1 MVTLIDMT
9 TAVIIGLF
17 LLVVLL
23 VIIWLRERRAR
34 RGLASN
40 KQDLEKRLLER
51 TDQLSSA
58 SLSLQNEVNER
69 RKTIEDL
76 DKREQVYS
84 AIGQSTARLLADTD
98 WEKHI
103 QPVLDQLGQALGVSR
118 VSLLQVDLDGSQP
131 DRFIQRFSWIMPDTA
146 ETKKDIESFYSGL
159 KGKLEKGQVYAGLAR
174 DFKDEGGRFFKDSGV
189 LSFLEIPI
197 FSAGHW
203 WGLLAFEDCQRERQ
217 WSEAEI
223 EMLSILAK
231 ILGANL
237 QKTQS
242 KLALEASEERY
253 RFLADNAVD
262 LITRHSL
269 EGVCLYASPASQ
281 RLLGYAPQELVGLHF
296 QELIHGDDLPEVM
309 KKFQKVS
316 ANLGGT
322 APQETLI
329 SLVYRLKHKSG
340 NWIWAET
347 TGRWVSLPDNAST
360 YEFIFVT
367 RDVSERV
374 QAEELLRQSEQK
386 FRSIVEQSCDGVA
399 LADEQ
404 GRVVEW
410 NHAQESITGIS
421 HDEACGKFI
430 WDVEFDLLPEA
441 LRTPEQYEQL
451 KARFRTPASNN
462 QAGNEGQLFDQQIWG
477 ADGTLRFIQ
486 ALIYHI
492 YTDKG
497 FMKCLVGRDV
507 SGRREIEETLA
518 QERNLLRT
526 LIDNL
531 PDNVYIKDSSG
542 RFVLANLAIARFM
555 GVDKPDD
562 LIGRLDSDFYPRE
575 FATKYQSDEQHV
587 IQSGLALLRVEE
599 IVPDRSG
606 HRRWF
611 STTKVP
617 LRDSAGNILGVVGVG
632 QDVTKRREAE
642 EALRQANEKL
652 THYVDTLQ
660 KSNKEA
666 LLLNEI
672 GDLLQSCRV
681 DQDVYAILERYAGEL
696 FPGLCG
702 GIYILRKPQ
711 NMLESV
717 VSWGEVIFGD
727 SVFVPE
733 ACWGMRRGRVHV
745 VADQTNRLYCQHISD
760 DPEHEFIPYLCQP
773 MNAQGEVL
781 GLLHLQGKHGRQ
793 GQAVAE
799 YEGLARSLAE
809 RVALALA
816 NLNLRETLHTQ
827 AIRDPLTNLFNRR
840 VMEESLDRE
849 VHRAIRYRR
858 PLGLIMLDIDNFKAF
873 NDSFSYAA
881 GDTLLRELGAYLQSN
896 LRKGDLTCRY
906 GGEEFILILPES
918 TPEDTIKRAEQLRE
932 GVKHLHVQHQGLPL
946 GEVTIS
952 LGIACF
958 PQHGKSMYE
967 MLRAVD
973 TALHRAKSAGKDC
986 VTMAEELAGRY

>member
-1 MVTLIDMT
+1 MDTLIYL
-9 TAVIIGLF
+9 AIAIILGL
-17 LLVVLL
+17 LLFAILL
-23 VIIWLRERRAR
+23 FIFWQKEKRAR
-34 RGLASN
+34 RALGRT
-40 KQDLEKRLLER
+40 KTDLEKRLAEHF
-51 TDQLSSA
+51 DQLSST
-58 SLSLQNEVNER
+58 SLALQNEVNER
-69 RKTIEDL
+69 RRTVEDL
-76 DKREQVYS
+76 GKRDEAYEV
-84 AIGQSTARLLADTD
+84 IGQNAATLLADMD
-98 WEKHI
+98 WESHI
-103 QPVLDQLGQALGVSR
+103 QTALDQLGQVLALSR
-118 VSLLQVDLDGSQP
+118 VSLLQVKEAGSRPAEFIRRFGWVAPEMGAQAQDADLFHSLCQDRLEQDQVCWGPGRDSPDEEGSV
-131 DRFIQRFSWIMPDTA
+131 
-146 ETKKDIESFYSGL
+146 
-159 KGKLEKGQVYAGLAR
+159 LEA
-174 DFKDEGGRFFKDSGV
+174 SGV
-189 LSFLEIPI
+189 LSFLEVPV
-197 FSAGHW
+197 FCAGQW
-203 WGLLAFEDCQRERQ
+203 WGLFRFLDCQTERQ

-223 EMLSILAK
+223 EMLSTLAK
-231 ILGANL
+231 ILGAIL
-237 QKTQS
+237 QGRQS
-242 KLALEASEERY
+242 RQALEASEERY
-253 RFLADNAVD
+253 RFLTDNAAD

-269 EGVCLYASPASQ
+269 DGVCLYASPVSM
-281 RLLGYAPQELVGLHF
+281 RLLGYSPQELIGHHF
-296 QELIHGDDLPEVM
+296 QEFVHPDDLPKVLEG
-309 KKFQKVS
+309 FQS
-316 ANLGGT
+316 AAAN
-322 APQETLI
+322 PQPSSPGVTLV
-329 SLVYRLKHKSG
+329 SLVYRMQDKAG
-340 NWIWAET
+340 NWVWLET
-347 TGRWVSLPDNAST
+347 TGRSVGQAESGGAFELM
-360 YEFIFVT
+360 FVT
-367 RDVSERV
+367 HNINDRV
-374 QAEELLRQSEQK
+374 QVEESLRQSEQK
-386 FRSIVEQSCDGVA
+386 FRSIVEQSYDGIA

-410 NHAQESITGIS
+410 NHAQESITGIA

-430 WDVEFDLLPEA
+430 WDVEFALLPEA

-451 KARFRTPASNN
+451 KARFRAS
-462 QAGNEGQLFDQQIWG
+462 QPDNEGQLFDQQVWRS
-477 ADGTLRFIQ
+477 DGSLRFIQ
-486 ALIYHI
+486 TLIYQI

-497 FMKCLVGRDV
+497 SMKCVVGRDET
-507 SGRREIEETLA
+507 GHREIEETLA

-531 PDNVYIKDSSG
+531 PDNVYIKDSGG
-542 RFVLANLAIARFM
+542 RFVLANLSIARFM
-555 GVDKPDD
+555 GVEKPED
-562 LIGRLDSDFYPRE
+562 LIGKLDTDFYPHE
-575 FATKYQSDEQHV
+575 FAAKYQNDELHV
-587 IQSGLALLRVEE
+587 IQSGQTLFRVEE

-617 LRDSAGNILGVVGVG
+617 LRDSSGNILGVVGVG
-632 QDVTKRREAE
+632 QDITKRREAE

-652 THYVDTLQ
+652 THFVDTLQ

-666 LLLNEI
+666 LLLNEV

-681 DQDVYAILERYAGEL
+681 DQDVFAILEKYAEEL

-702 GIYILRKPQ
+702 GMYILRKPQ

-727 SVFVPE
+727 SVFMPE

-760 DPEHEFIPYLCQP
+760 DPDHEFIPYLCQP

-781 GLLHLQGKHGRQ
+781 GLLHLQGRQ
-793 GQAVAE
+793 GQAIAE

-918 TPEDTIKRAEQLRE
+918 TTEDTIKRADQLRE
-932 GVKHLHVQHQGLPL
+932 GVKSLRVQHQGLPL

-952 LGIACF
+952 IGIACF

-986 VTMAEELAGRY
+986 VTIAEEISSRY

>member
-1 MVTLIDMT
+1 MDTLIYLA
-9 TAVIIGLF
+9 TAVIIGLLLF
-17 LLVVLL
+17 AILLVVF
-23 VIIWLRERRAR
+23 WLKEKRAR
-34 RGLASN
+34 RALLGA
-40 KQDLEKRLLER
+40 KDDLEKRLAER
-51 TDQLSSA
+51 TDQVSSA
-58 SLSLQNEVNER
+58 SLALQNEVNER
-69 RKTIEDL
+69 RIMVEDL
-76 DKREQVYS
+76 DKRDVAYES
-84 AIGQSTARLLADTD
+84 IGRIAARLMSNLD
-98 WEKHI
+98 WEDHI
-103 QPVLDQLGQALGVSR
+103 QPALEQLGQSLAVSR
-118 VSLLQVDLDGSQP
+118 VSLFQIDVDDSRPAGL
-131 DRFIQRFSWIMPDTA
+131 IQRFGWTA
-146 ETKKDIESFYSGL
+146 PEIAAAEKDGEAFYTLL
-159 KGKLEKGQVYAGLAR
+159 KEKLEHGQVCAGLAR
-174 DFKDEGGRFFKDSGV
+174 DFTEEEGCLLADSGV
-189 LSFLEIPI
+189 VSFLEIPI
-197 FSAGHW
+197 FCADQL
-203 WGLLAFEDCQRERQ
+203 WGLLGFEDCQKEKQ

-223 EMLSILAK
+223 EMLSTLAK
-231 ILGANL
+231 ILGAIL
-237 QKTQS
+237 LGTRS

-253 RFLADNAVD
+253 RFLAENAAD

-269 EGVCLYASPASQ
+269 DGVCLYASPASL
-281 RLLGYAPQELVGLHF
+281 RLLGYSQPEMVGHHF
-296 QELIHGDDLPEVM
+296 QEFVHPDDLPKVLQEFQVAAARPQPSYPEVTP
-309 KKFQKVS
+309 V
-316 ANLGGT
+316 T
-322 APQETLI
+322 
-329 SLVYRLKHKSG
+329 LVYRMKNKAG
-340 NWIWAET
+340 NWIWLET
-347 TGRWVSLPDNAST
+347 TGRSVCLADTGNT
-360 YEFIFVT
+360 LEFIFVT
-367 RDVSERV
+367 RDINDRV
-374 QAEELLRQSEQK
+374 QVEESLRESEQK
-386 FRSIVEQSCDGVA
+386 FRGIVEQSYDGIA

-404 GRVVEW
+404 GQVVEW
-410 NHAQESITGIS
+410 NHAQERITGAS

-430 WDVEFDLLPEA
+430 WDVEFALLPEA
-441 LRTPEQYEQL
+441 LRNPEQYEQL
-451 KARFRTPASNN
+451 KARFRTS
-462 QAGNEGQLFDQQIWG
+462 QSVSEGQLFEQQIWRS
-477 ADGTLRFIQ
+477 DGTLHFIQ

-497 FMKCLVGRDV
+497 LMKCLVGRDET
-507 SGRREIEETLA
+507 GHHEIEEALA

-555 GVDKPDD
+555 GVEKPED
-562 LIGRLDSDFYPRE
+562 LIGKLDTDFYPRE
-575 FATKYQSDEQHV
+575 FATKYQNDEQHV
-587 IQSGLALLRVEE
+587 TQSGQTLFRVEE

-606 HRRWF
+606 HQRWF

-617 LRDSAGNILGVVGVG
+617 LRDSSGNILGVVGVG
-632 QDVTKRREAE
+632 QDITKRKEAE

-652 THYVDTLQ
+652 THFVDTLQ

-666 LLLNEI
+666 LLLNEV

-681 DQDVYAILERYAGEL
+681 DQDVYAILEKYAEEL

-702 GIYILRKPQ
+702 GMYILRKPQ

-727 SVFVPE
+727 AVFMPE

-781 GLLHLQGKHGRQ
+781 GLLHLQGRQ
-793 GQAVAE
+793 GQAIAD

-809 RVALALA
+809 RIGLALA

-881 GDTLLRELGAYLQSN
+881 GDTLLRELGAYLQTN
-896 LRKGDLTCRY
+896 TRKGDLTCRY

-918 TPEDTIKRAEQLRE
+918 TPEDTVKRADQLRE
-932 GVKHLHVQHQGLPL
+932 GVKRLRVQHQGLPL

-986 VTMAEELAGRY
+986 VTIAEEMAGRF

>member
-1 MVTLIDMT
+1 MDTLIYM
-9 TAVIIGLF
+9 AVAVMLGL
-17 LLVVLL
+17 LLFAALL
-23 VIIWLRERRAR
+23 LIFWLKEKRAR
-34 RGLASN
+34 RTLTRAN
-40 KQDLEKRLLER
+40 ADLEKRLVER
-51 TDQLSSA
+51 SDQLSSA
-58 SLSLQNEVNER
+58 SVALQNEVNQR
-69 RKTIEDL
+69 RNTIEDL
-76 DKREQVYS
+76 DKRNMAFE
-84 AIGQSTARLLADTD
+84 AIGRKAATLLSDSD
-98 WEKHI
+98 WESHI
-103 QPVLDQLGQALGVSR
+103 QPVLDQLGQVLTLSR
-118 VSLLQVDLDGSQP
+118 VSLLQVKPGSHP
-131 DRFIQRFSWIMPDTA
+131 VEFIRRFGWTSSEAAEAAMAGELFHTPFEDRLEQNQVC
-146 ETKKDIESFYSGL
+146 KGL
-159 KGKLEKGQVYAGLAR
+159 VR
-174 DFKDEGGRFFKDSGV
+174 DFTGEEERLLTARGV
-189 LSFLEIPI
+189 LSFLEVPI
-197 FSAGHW
+197 FCASQW
-203 WGLLAFEDCQRERQ
+203 WGLFSFEDCQTERQ

-223 EMLSILAK
+223 EMLTTLAK
-231 ILGANL
+231 ILEAILQGA
-237 QKTQS
+237 QS
-242 KLALEASEERY
+242 RQALEASEERY
-253 RFLADNAVD
+253 RFLTDNAAD

-269 EGVCLYASPASQ
+269 DGICLYASPVSM
-281 RLLGYAPQELVGLHF
+281 RLLGYTPEELIGHHF
-296 QELIHGDDLPEVM
+296 QELVHPDDMPKVLHE
-309 KKFQKVS
+309 FQIAAAK
-316 ANLGGT
+316 
-322 APQETLI
+322 PQPSYPGV
-329 SLVYRLKHKSG
+329 SLVYRMKDHKG
-340 NWIWAET
+340 NWVWLET
-347 TGRWVSLPDNAST
+347 TGRSVRQADTGDAFEL
-360 YEFIFVT
+360 IFVT
-367 RDVSERV
+367 RDINDRV
-374 QAEELLRQSEQK
+374 LAEESLRQSEQK
-386 FRSIVEQSCDGVA
+386 FRSIVEQSYDGIA

-404 GRVVEW
+404 GQVVEW
-410 NHAQESITGIS
+410 NHAQENITGIT
-421 HDEACGKFI
+421 HEAACGKFI
-430 WDVEFDLLPEA
+430 WDVEFALLPEA
-441 LRTPEQYEQL
+441 LRTPEQYEQI
-451 KARFRTPASNN
+451 KTRFYSSQP
-462 QAGNEGQLFDQQIWG
+462 GNEGQLFDQQIWRS
-477 ADGTLRFIQ
+477 DGSLHSIQ
-486 ALIYHI
+486 ALIYQI

-497 FMKCLVGRDV
+497 SMKCLVGRDET
-507 SGRREIEETLA
+507 GHREIEETLA

-555 GVDKPDD
+555 GVEKPDD
-562 LIGRLDSDFYPRE
+562 LIGKVDTDFYPRE
-575 FATKYQSDEQHV
+575 FAVKYQNDELHV
-587 IQSGLALLRVEE
+587 TQSGQTLFRVEE

-617 LRDSAGNILGVVGVG
+617 LRDSSGNILGVVGVG
-632 QDVTKRREAE
+632 QDITKRREAE

-652 THYVDTLQ
+652 THFVDTLQ

-666 LLLNEI
+666 LLLNEV

-681 DQDVYAILERYAGEL
+681 DQDVYAILERYAEEL

-702 GIYILRKPQ
+702 GMYILRKPQ

-727 SVFVPE
+727 AVFMPE

-760 DPEHEFIPYLCQP
+760 DPDHEFIPYLCQP

-781 GLLHLQGKHGRQ
+781 GLLHLQGRQ

-809 RVALALA
+809 RIALALA

-849 VHRAIRYRR
+849 VHRAIRYGR

-881 GDTLLRELGAYLQSN
+881 GDTLLRELGAYLQAN

-918 TPEDTIKRAEQLRE
+918 TPEDTIKRADQLRE
-932 GVKHLHVQHQGLPL
+932 GVKRLSVQHQGLPL

-952 LGIACF
+952 VGIACF

-986 VTMAEELAGRY
+986 VTVAEEIPGRF

>member
-1 MVTLIDMT
+1 MDTLIYLA
-9 TAVIIGLF
+9 TAIILGL
-17 LLVVLL
+17 LLCAILL
-23 VIIWLRERRAR
+23 LIFWLKEKRAR
-34 RGLASN
+34 KALTRAN
-40 KQDLEKRLLER
+40 ADLEKRLTDR
-51 TDQLSSA
+51 SDQLSNA
-58 SLSLQNEVNER
+58 SLALQNEVNER
-69 RKTIEDL
+69 RKTVEDL
-76 DKREQVYS
+76 SKHDEAYEVIGRNA
-84 AIGQSTARLLADTD
+84 AILLSDMD
-98 WEKHI
+98 WESHI
-103 QPVLDQLGQALGVSR
+103 QAVLDQLGPALEVSR
-118 VSLLQVDLDGSQP
+118 AALLQVKPIGSHP
-131 DRFIQRFSWIMPDTA
+131 AEFIRRFSWTTPEVA
-146 ETKKDIESFYSGL
+146 EANTDGELFHTPCED
-159 KGKLEKGQVYAGLAR
+159 KLEQDQVCKGLAR
-174 DFKDEGGRFFKDSGV
+174 DFTDEEGRLLKASGI

-197 FSAGHW
+197 FCGKQW
-203 WGLLAFEDCQRERQ
+203 WGLFSFEDCLTERQ

-223 EMLSILAK
+223 EMLSTLAK
-231 ILGANL
+231 ILGAIL
-237 QKTQS
+237 QGTQ
-242 KLALEASEERY
+242 ARQDLESSEERY
-253 RFLADNAVD
+253 RFLTDNAAD

-269 EGVCLYASPASQ
+269 DGVCLYASPVSA
-281 RLLGYAPQELVGLHF
+281 RLLGYSPEELIGHHF
-296 QELIHGDDLPEVM
+296 QEFVHPDDLPNVLEE
-309 KKFQKVS
+309 FQIAA
-316 ANLGGT
+316 AN
-322 APQETLI
+322 PQPSYPGVTLV
-329 SLVYRLKHKSG
+329 SLVYRMKDQAG
-340 NWIWAET
+340 NWVWLET
-347 TGRWVSLPDNAST
+347 TGRSVRQGETGDTL
-360 YEFIFVT
+360 ELIFVT
-367 RDVSERV
+367 RNINDRV
-374 QAEELLRQSEQK
+374 QVEQSLRQSEQK
-386 FRSIVEQSCDGVA
+386 FRSVVEQSYDGIA
-399 LADEQ
+399 LTDEQ

-410 NHAQESITGIS
+410 NHAQEKITGIA

-430 WDVEFDLLPEA
+430 WDVEFALLPEA
-441 LRTPEQYEQL
+441 LQTPEQFEQL
-451 KARFRTPASNN
+451 KGRFRTSQP
-462 QAGNEGQLFDQQIWG
+462 GNEGQLFDQQIWRS
-477 ADGTLRFIQ
+477 DGTLHFIQ
-486 ALIYHI
+486 ALIYQI

-497 FMKCLVGRDV
+497 SMKCLVGRDET
-507 SGRREIEETLA
+507 GHREIEETLA

-555 GVDKPDD
+555 GVEKPED
-562 LIGRLDSDFYPRE
+562 LIGKVDTDFYPRE
-575 FATKYQSDEQHV
+575 FATKYQNDETHV
-587 IQSGLALLRVEE
+587 TQSGQTLFRVEE

-617 LRDSAGNILGVVGVG
+617 LRDSSGNILGVVGVG
-632 QDVTKRREAE
+632 QDITKRREAE

-652 THYVDTLQ
+652 THFVDTLQ

-666 LLLNEI
+666 LLLNEV

-681 DQDVYAILERYAGEL
+681 DQDVYAILERYAEEL

-702 GIYILRKPQ
+702 GMYILRKPQ

-727 SVFVPE
+727 AVFMPE
-733 ACWGMRRGRVHV
+733 ACWGMRRGRVHI

-760 DPEHEFIPYLCQP
+760 DPEHDFIPYLCQP

-781 GLLHLQGKHGRQ
+781 GLLHLQGRQ
-793 GQAVAE
+793 GQPIAE

-809 RVALALA
+809 RIALALA

-881 GDTLLRELGAYLQSN
+881 GDTLLRELGAYLQGN

-918 TPEDTIKRAEQLRE
+918 TPEDTIKRADQLRE
-932 GVKHLHVQHQGLPL
+932 GVKRLRVQHQGLPL

-952 LGIACF
+952 IGIACF

-986 VTMAEELAGRY
+986 VTVAEEIPGRF